1 MANQE
6 LVRPQRGG
14 AAAFALSDEQREI
27 LDQADNYARNELFP
41 LQQRMDN
48 EEWWPPH
55 VMPARG
61 RMGYL
66 GVTVAPEFGGSGG
79 DFFTTGLITQAFARW
94 NPALWLACPRPA
106 TLCLTNIYR
115 NGNV

>member
-1 MANQE
+1 MADQD
-6 LVRPQRGG
+6 LIRPQRSG

-27 LDQADNYARNELFP
+27 LEQADNYARNELLP

-55 VMPARG
+55 VMPALG

-79 DFFTTGLITQAFARW
+79 DFFTTGPHHAGLRPLEPGDLALLRGARE
-94 NPALWLACPRPA
+94 PVPQQHLPQRQ
-106 TLCLTNIYR
+106 R
-115 NGNV
+115 